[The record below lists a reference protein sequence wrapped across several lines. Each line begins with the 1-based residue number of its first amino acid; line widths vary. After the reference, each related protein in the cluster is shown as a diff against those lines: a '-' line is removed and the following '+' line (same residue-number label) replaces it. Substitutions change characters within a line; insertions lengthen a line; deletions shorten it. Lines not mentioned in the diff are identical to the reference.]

1 MTRLRSFLRMVLAY
15 ILRPARLLAGINLRD
30 DRIANLE
37 AALLL
42 TLAERDEARAEA
54 EVANSMLDR
63 WLSRDVPDDARGLE
77 P

>member
-1 MTRLRSFLRMVLAY
+1 MTRLRSFLRAVHAFTAD
-15 ILRPARLLAGINLRD
+15 RRDLLASVDARD

>member
-1 MTRLRSFLRMVLAY
+1 MTRLRSFLRAVHAFTAD
-15 ILRPARLLAGINLRD
+15 RRDLLASVDARD
-30 DRIANLE
+30 DLIANLE